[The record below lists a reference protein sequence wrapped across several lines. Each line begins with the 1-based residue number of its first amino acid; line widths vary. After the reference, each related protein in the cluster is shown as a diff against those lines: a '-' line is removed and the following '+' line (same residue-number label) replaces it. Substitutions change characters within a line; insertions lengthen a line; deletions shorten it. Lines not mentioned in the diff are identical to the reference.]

1 MTQQTISAAQYR
13 ELKDSKNP
21 SRSATKLRLAGH
33 RAGPASTLP
42 SENPWSTTFDVTGLP
57 VTQGSIEREPRFI
70 KGKRLMVT
78 VHAHEKELWE
88 WRNAVAAQAEKVA
101 PPLPLNGAVEVEC
114 RFRLPLPGSAPKRRR
129 IPSNTKPDVDKLG
142 RAILDSL
149 TDAGVLAEDSRVTD
163 LILRKRYAY
172 DRPAG
177 VTITVSET
185 DGLS

>member
-1 MTQQTISAAQYR
+1 MSQLHVTAAQYQD
-13 ELKDSKNP
+13 LKNSKNP

-33 RAGPASTLP
+33 KPGPACTLP
-42 SENPWSTTFDVTGLP
+42 PENPWAVTFDVTGLP

-70 KGKRLMVT
+70 KGKRVMVT
-78 VHAHEKELWE
+78 VHAHEDELWK

-114 RFRLPLPGSAPKRRR
+114 RFHLSLPGSAPKRRQ
-129 IPSNTKPDVDKLG
+129 IPANTKPDVDKLG

-149 TDAGVLAEDSRVTD
+149 ADAGVLAEDSRVTD

-172 DRPAG
+172 DGEPG
-177 VTITVSET
+177 VTITVAET